1 MIKVKYFLQ
10 NFIIDV
16 FVQGILILNL
26 LNIGETPVKNLCGA
40 IPFLFFVLL
49 IGGMLSLAAMAA
61 ADRNLFEL
69 SSEAKRKILEVPESD
84 KGFLKIYNKITDFS
98 CIVLLLLNGFYG
110 SFLLFVGLKVC
121 TNTTKEA
128 IKNFKA
134 KEAACVTETD
144 RKRA

>member
-110 SFLLFVGLKVC
+110 SFLLFVGLKV
-121 TNTTKEA
+121 
-128 IKNFKA
+128 
-134 KEAACVTETD
+134 
-144 RKRA
+144 